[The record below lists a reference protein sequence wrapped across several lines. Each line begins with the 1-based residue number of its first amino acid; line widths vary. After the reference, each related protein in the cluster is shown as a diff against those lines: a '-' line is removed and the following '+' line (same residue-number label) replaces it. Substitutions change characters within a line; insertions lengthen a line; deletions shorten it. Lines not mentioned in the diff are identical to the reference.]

1 MMQEL
6 LQEIVAVLIKHGVNV
21 ELDSAMIETGPD
33 GEFVFRCRDLSKMD
47 WQAKQIQDMLDSMRI
62 FEYRRAIYGDSDKI

>member
-1 MMQEL
+1 MREVIE
-6 LQEIVAVLIKHGVNV
+6 EIVEVLKRHDIDV
-21 ELDSAMIETGPD
+21 ELDSAMIETGPG
-33 GEFVFRCRDLSKMD
+33 GEFVFRCRDLSKVD